1 MFIMETG
8 NNKLLIL
15 GGDTDNNIGDRAI
28 LYSMCNEFRKLDS
41 QLSIS
46 ILSNNPSRDRV
57 FFGATAIPRG
67 ISHQPEMLRDA
78 RSSNLILI
86 GGGGLFQDDDS
97 LVKMPY
103 WGIRTALLKA
113 ANPKSR
119 IVGYSLGVGP
129 LKRPISRLFA
139 RIAFSCMETVSVRDD
154 LGRQIASSLTKKPI
168 HLVPDPALMLPSAP
182 EESAIKLLE
191 EHNIPIR
198 NTVVVGVALR
208 RWFHQKGAI
217 VPHRYAVKYRL
228 RKIPGSRMCEKM
240 TGLLAAVLDRVASTY
255 NAVIVFLP
263 TYTVSHEADD
273 EICRQTMAKMIS
285 RKKHI
290 LKIKDPMLYKSIAGQ
305 CSALIGGRM
314 HPTIFA
320 ASAGT
325 NIVGLSY
332 NQKFFGFFKLLDLE
346 ANVISIEDFVSK
358 EQSEILFKIIAQAI
372 EKRSDIKPRA
382 NRLAERTRS
391 FNQMIIRSLP

>member
-1 MFIMETG
+1 LEPAKQKNLFI
-8 NNKLLIL
+8 LA
-15 GGDTDNNIGDRAI
+15 GDTDHNIGDKAI
-28 LYSMCNEFRKLDS
+28 LYSMCNELRNLDP
-41 QLSIS
+41 QLKIS
-46 ILSNNPSRDRV
+46 ILSNNPGRDRA
-57 FFGATAIPRG
+57 FFGATAIPRS
-67 ISHQPEMLRDA
+67 ISHQPKMFRAA
-78 RSSNLILI
+78 RSSQLILI

-113 ANPKSR
+113 ASPKSR
-119 IVGYSLGVGP
+119 IIGYSLGVGP

-154 LGRQIASSLTKKPI
+154 MGRQIASSLTNKPI

-182 EESAIKLLE
+182 EESAINLLKK
-191 EHNIPIR
+191 HAIPTR
-198 NTVVVGVALR
+198 NAAVVGVALR
-208 RWFHQKGAI
+208 RWFHQKGSFI
-217 VPHRYAVKYRL
+217 PHKYAVKYRL
-228 RKIPGSRMCEKM
+228 RKIPGSRKCEKM
-240 TGLLAAVLDRVASTY
+240 TGLLAAVLDRIASTY

-285 RKKHI
+285 RKKHL

-305 CSALIGGRM
+305 CSALLGGRM

-372 EKRSDIKPRA
+372 EKKSDIKPRV
-382 NRLAERTRS
+382 NKLAGRTRT
-391 FNQMIIRSLP
+391 FNQMIIRSLL

>member
-1 MFIMETG
+1 METG
-8 NNKLLIL
+8 NKKLLIL

-28 LYSMCNEFRKLDS
+28 LYSMCHEFRKLDS

-46 ILSNNPSRDRV
+46 ILSSHPARDRM

-67 ISHQPEMLRDA
+67 ILHQPEMFRDA
-78 RSSNLILI
+78 RSSDLILI

-103 WGIRTALLKA
+103 WGIRTALIKA
-113 ANPKSR
+113 ANPNSR
-119 IVGYSLGVGP
+119 LIGYSLGVGP
-129 LKRPISRLFA
+129 LKKPISRLFA
-139 RIAFSCMETVSVRDD
+139 RIAFSCMDTVSVRDE
-154 LGRQIASSLTKKPI
+154 LGKKIASSLTKKPI
-168 HLVPDPALMLPSAP
+168 HLVPDPALMLPSGS
-182 EESAIKLLE
+182 EESAIKLFD

-198 NTVVVGVALR
+198 HTTVVGVALR
-208 RWFHQKGAI
+208 RWFHQKGSI
-217 VPHRYAVKYRL
+217 IPHRYAEKYHL
-228 RKIPGSRMCEKM
+228 RKIPGNRMCEKM
-240 TGLLAAVLDRVASTY
+240 TGLLATVLDHIAATY

-273 EICRQTMAKMIS
+273 EICRQTMAKMVS
-285 RKKHI
+285 REKH
-290 LKIKDPMLYKSIAGQ
+290 LFKIRNPMLYKSIAGQ
-305 CSALIGGRM
+305 LTALLGGRM

-332 NQKFFGFFKLLDLE
+332 NQKFFGFFKLLGLE
-346 ANVISIEDFVSK
+346 EKVISIEDFVSK
-358 EQSEILFKIIAQAI
+358 KQSEILFKVIAQAI
-372 EKRSDIKPRA
+372 EKRSDIKHRA
-382 NRLAERTRS
+382 SILAERTRT

>member
-1 MFIMETG
+1 LKPDKYK
-8 NNKLLIL
+8 KLLIL
-15 GGDTDNNIGDRAI
+15 GGDTDDNIGDRAI
-28 LYSMCNEFRKLDS
+28 VYSMCNELRNLDPR
-41 QLSIS
+41 LKIS
-46 ILSNNPSRDRV
+46 ILSNNPARDRV
-57 FFGATAIPRG
+57 FFGATAIPRS
-67 ISHQPEMLRDA
+67 ISHQPEMLRNS
-78 RSSNLILI
+78 RSSNLVLI

-113 ANPKSR
+113 ANPKGR
-119 IVGYSLGVGP
+119 IIGYSLGVGP
-129 LKRPISRLFA
+129 LNKPVSRLFA

-154 LGRQIASSLTKKPI
+154 LGKKIASSLTKKPI
-168 HLVPDPALMLPSAP
+168 HLVPDPALTLPSASK
-182 EESAIKLLE
+182 ESATKLFE

-198 NTVVVGVALR
+198 NTTVVGVALR
-208 RWFHQKGAI
+208 RWFHQKGNI
-217 VPHRYAVKYRL
+217 IPHRYAVNYRL

-240 TGLLAAVLDRVASTY
+240 IGLLAAVLDRIASTY

-273 EICRQTMAKMIS
+273 EICRQTMAKMVS
-285 RKKHI
+285 RKKHL

-305 CSALIGGRM
+305 CSALLGGRM

-332 NQKFFGFFKLLDLE
+332 NQKFFGLFKLLDLE
-346 ANVISIEDFVSK
+346 DNVISIEDFVSK
-358 EQSEILFKIIAQAI
+358 EKSETLFKIIAQAI
-372 EKRSDIKPRA
+372 KKRSDIKHRA
-382 NRLAERTRS
+382 NKLAERTRT
-391 FNQMIIRSLP
+391 FNQMIIRSLL